1 MKTSN
6 KNTADLCDLL
16 LPLSDLA
23 EYLGGKEII
32 PGILHALDAFAESEF
47 QIKQYRKAFM
57 LQAGHAGDFYNL
69 AMAYNAVG
77 IRRIEKAVTDWK
89 KVTDSYIAYKSN
101 AADPAAL
108 AQWDKIV
115 SEEILPDV
123 KRRLLE
129 GGLSAGELSIMTDP
143 NDNLCDPNSWLND
156 KILNDLNAV
165 PGLVGSLVAERKL
178 LSTLDKNKLAGVP
191 DYGVSETKKYIIIL
205 VKRLVR
211 VAIEICK
218 TWRRI
223 ISKIVEIVWE
233 LVEKWV
239 EEKVLERCRDGKP
252 VPVAARRL

>member
-23 EYLGGKEII
+23 EYLGGREII
-32 PGILHALDAFAESEF
+32 PGLLHALDAFAESEF
-47 QIKQYRKAFM
+47 QIKRYRKAYM
-57 LQAGHAGDFYNL
+57 LQAGNADDFYNL

-77 IRRIEKAVTDWK
+77 IRRIEKAAADWK
-89 KVTDSYIAYKSN
+89 KVTDSYISYKSN

-108 AQWDKIV
+108 AQWDTIV
-115 SEEILPDV
+115 SVEIIPDV

-143 NDNLCDPNSWLND
+143 NDNLCDSKSWPGNKILTDLND
-156 KILNDLNAV
+156 V
-165 PGLVGSLVAERKL
+165 PGLIGSLVTERKL
-178 LSTLDKNKLAGVP
+178 LSKLDKNKLAGVP
-191 DYGVSETKKYIIIL
+191 DYGVSETKKYIIKF
-205 VKRLVR
+205 VKILVR

-223 ISKIVEIVWE
+223 ISKVVEIVWE
-233 LVEKWV
+233 LVEQWV
-239 EEKVLERCRDGKP
+239 EERVLERCRDGKP
-252 VPVAARRL
+252 VPAVA